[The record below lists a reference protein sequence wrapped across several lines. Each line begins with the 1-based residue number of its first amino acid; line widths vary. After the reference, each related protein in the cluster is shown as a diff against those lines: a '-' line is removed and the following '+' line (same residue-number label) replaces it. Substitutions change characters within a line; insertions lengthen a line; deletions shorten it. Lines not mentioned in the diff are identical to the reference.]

1 MPFLI
6 TIVGSMHP
14 DLAAVAADFE
24 SASQR
29 LDALERALSS
39 EQWTRRPEA
48 HGWSA
53 IECIQHLNLT
63 ADATLPRVRAGIAEA
78 RRAGTAAPRRY
89 RRDVFGW
96 LLWRG
101 LRKPGRFKTK
111 TPPAFVPG
119 AHLPV
124 AGILEMFRRLQDDHL
139 ACVRDS
145 EGLAIDRVR
154 MASPFN
160 ERVRYSVYSAL
171 TILAVHQHRH
181 LWQAEQA
188 SRLR

>member
-1 MPFLI
+1 MNRE
-6 TIVGSMHP
+6 
-14 DLAAVAADFE
+14 LAAVAADFA
-24 SASQR
+24 SATSR
-29 LDALERALSS
+29 FDALERMLSN
-39 EQWTRRPEA
+39 EQWIRRPAE

-63 ADATLPRVRAGIAEA
+63 ARATLPRIKEGIAEA
-78 RRAGTAAPRRY
+78 RRMGAAAPTRY
-89 RRDVFGW
+89 RRDFWGW

-101 LRKPGRFKTK
+101 LRQPGRFKTK
-111 TPPAFVPG
+111 TAPAFVPDS
-119 AHLPV
+119 HRPV
-124 AGILEMFRRLQDDHL
+124 PEVLAAFRQLQFEHV

-145 EGLAIDRVR
+145 DGLAVDRVR
-154 MASPFN
+154 IASPFN

-188 SRLR
+188 SALRPES